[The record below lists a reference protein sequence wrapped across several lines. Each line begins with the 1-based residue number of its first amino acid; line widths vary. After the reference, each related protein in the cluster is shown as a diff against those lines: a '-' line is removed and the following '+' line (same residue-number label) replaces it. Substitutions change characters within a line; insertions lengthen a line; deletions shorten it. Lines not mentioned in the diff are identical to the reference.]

1 MMPQYQGAYFH
12 LGLHLELNERMQDS
26 VITWTVPFEQLSSYQ
41 PRAAW
46 FVDGNSKVSGKHPIF
61 KDDFL
66 IKEGGGNEFAG
77 RISFCNPSNDGGV
90 SKW

>member
-1 MMPQYQGAYFH
+1 MMPQYQVAYFH

-26 VITWTVPFEQLSSYQ
+26 VITWTVPFEQLSSDQ
-41 PRAAW
+41 PRAAR

-66 IKEGGGNEFAG
+66 IKEGGG
-77 RISFCNPSNDGGV
+77 
-90 SKW
+90 K